1 MNIGQK
7 LKLARDAVGY
17 TLKKASKESDIG
29 DSSISEFEN
38 GKREPKFSQLSKLAE
53 VYRRTIEFFLTDEP
67 VVENMMLWREKPDTE
82 EKRKEVE
89 ARFFQL
95 CEQYHNL
102 EVCCGEPGKV
112 KLPEPDITKPE
123 QFDYKQVEALASKV
137 LKLFS
142 LGEIPGASLKQ
153 ALEEKYYVKI
163 FYLEFLGS
171 AISWVS
177 PKFGPAILL
186 NKRNKLWRRNYDLAH
201 ELFHILTWSNFRTA
215 NVNVLT
221 ASAEEEKLA
230 DVFASRL
237 LLPEESV
244 RERISFYTDSQGQI
258 RLEQLEDVAR
268 EFGVS
273 LDALVYRIASLFK
286 IKKEDT
292 LKYLDATKKLCAFH
306 KPRESDEPEMLPER
320 YCALAQRALRDGNLS
335 LLQFAKYMGI
345 SYKKAQAYITEGE
358 DFTDEK
364 ISISVA

>member
-1 MNIGQK
+1 MDIGK
-7 LKLARDAVGY
+7 RLRVARKAIGY
-17 TLKKASKESDIG
+17 TLEKAEEKSGIG
-29 DSSISEFEN
+29 ASSLSEFEN
-38 GKREPKFSQLSKLAE
+38 GTREPKFSQLSRLAK
-53 VYRRTIEFFLTDEP
+53 VYRKMVEFFLSDEP
-67 VVENMMLWREKPDTE
+67 IIENIMIWRDEPSLAEERKDVETK
-82 EKRKEVE
+82 
-89 ARFFQL
+89 FSQL

-112 KLPEPDITKPE
+112 KLPESDITKPE
-123 QFDYKQVEALASKV
+123 QFDYQQAEALASKV
-137 LKLFS
+137 RKLFS

-201 ELFHILTWSNFRTA
+201 ELFHILTWSIFRTA

-221 ASAEEEKLA
+221 ASAEEENFA
-230 DVFASRL
+230 DAFASRL

-244 RERISFYTDSQGQI
+244 RERISFYADGQGQI
-258 RLEQLEDVAR
+258 RLEQLDDIAR

-286 IKKEDT
+286 IKREDT

-320 YCALAQRALRDGNLS
+320 YCALAQRALREGNLS

-345 SYKKAQAYITEGE
+345 SYKKAQEYITEGE

-364 ISISVA
+364 ISISVT